1 MHLFNSDEKMAE
13 LLIGTGG
20 WAYFQ
25 IPGLKSLEAYARAF
39 NFVEVN
45 STFYK
50 VPSAELVES
59 WRKRVP
65 RDFEFA
71 VRCHKDVTH
80 TYEMEPTEE
89 AIRAFNATTEVC
101 DILKARFLVL
111 ETPARTR
118 FSAEKIDAAKNFL
131 NSVNRRGTKIVW
143 EVRHNEGENV
153 PQDLIELMS
162 DQGIVHSVDLSR
174 ENPAFE
180 SDVLYSRVFGKG
192 QHNVYQFTDEEMG
205 EIDQKIAKSG
215 SSTVAVSFHNV
226 KMYKDAARFRV
237 FKETGQ
243 FTTATGATGQQSLK
257 KVLLE
262 DAEFPA
268 TKEELVIKQGWKVID
283 LTQKQRVHASTLL
296 EKLPNQTFRN
306 IDEVLVNLEG
316 DRL

>member
-50 VPSAELVES
+50 VPSSELVES

-89 AIRAFNATTEVC
+89 AIKSFNATTEVC
-101 DILKARFLVL
+101 DVLKARFLVL

-118 FSAEKIDAAKNFL
+118 FSTKKIDAAKNFL

-180 SDVLYSRVFGKG
+180 SDVLYTRVFGKG
-192 QHNVYQFTDEEMG
+192 QHNIYQFTDEEMG

-243 FTTATGATGQQSLK
+243 FTTATGATGQQSLR

-268 TKEELVIKQGWKVID
+268 TKEELVKKQGWKVID